1 MALYFNNAI
10 HWDTDPDS
18 SHYTNSS
25 NETGTKS
32 FNNWWAT
39 LKNTDVLINSIKK
52 ERNAFAFSNL
62 NVINIPQNVNKSLY
76 GNKIILDVSELLCPV
91 VLGWISVI
99 RLFTDTL
106 LSWKSISLLGSW
118 CIWFLLQKRLL
129 LATKKKSCIV
139 SLLQE
144 LLNSAVSVG
153 LYRDHLYYSHATFT
167 GTRDAQY
174 IYLTI
179 SIWANTIFNTINMGP
194 LILLQYFPL
203 VYLYAWFQMKHVIL
217 YIYKQ
222 FIQNNWHGWAS

>member
-39 LKNTDVLINSIKK
+39 LKNTDALINSIKK

-91 VLGWISVI
+91 VLSWISMI

-129 LATKKKSCIV
+129 LATKKK
-139 SLLQE
+139 L
-144 LLNSAVSVG
+144 
-153 LYRDHLYYSHATFT
+153 LYRLTAT
-167 GTRDAQY
+167 R
-174 IYLTI
+174 
-179 SIWANTIFNTINMGP
+179 
-194 LILLQYFPL
+194 
-203 VYLYAWFQMKHVIL
+203 VIKFSSFCRSL
-217 YIYKQ
+217 
-222 FIQNNWHGWAS
+222 